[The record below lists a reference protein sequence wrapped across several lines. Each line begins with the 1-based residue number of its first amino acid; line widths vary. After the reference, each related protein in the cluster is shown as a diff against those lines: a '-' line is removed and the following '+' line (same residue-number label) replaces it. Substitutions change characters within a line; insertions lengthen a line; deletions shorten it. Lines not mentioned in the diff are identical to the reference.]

1 MLSTPLGQV
10 QYRIAFHCVAQ
21 SNSVDPMELHQ
32 VRAFLAVAEEL
43 HFGRAATRLHMAQP
57 PLSRTIRQ
65 LERGLGAQLFE
76 RTTRSVRLTSAGEA
90 LIAPAHA
97 VLQSFQTAA
106 RAVQAAVE
114 GETGQVRLAFAGP
127 SSHMLIGT
135 LARRVR
141 AEHPGIELKLHSV
154 TYASQGLQQV
164 QEGALDLAIV
174 RWDIAPEGIESRVL
188 ALERNVIVVPSDHAL
203 GGRVEVSL
211 AELRDEAWVS
221 LPGDPGSHLH
231 TSFLRHCQAAGYAPR
246 IVQAAPD
253 SWTIMALVAAGAGI
267 TFTLDTVVEHIPK
280 DGLVVLPLR
289 EPLPPVEAR
298 LAWRAHD
305 SSAVL
310 RHVLRVSE
318 TALPTP

>member
-1 MLSTPLGQV
+1 
-10 QYRIAFHCVAQ
+10 
-21 SNSVDPMELHQ
+21 MELHQ

-65 LERGLGAQLFE
+65 LERELGAQLFE
-76 RTTRSVRLTSAGEA
+76 RTTRSVRMTPAGEA

-97 VLQSFQTAA
+97 VLQSCRTAA
-106 RAVQAAVE
+106 RAVRAAVE

-154 TYASQGLQQV
+154 TYASEGLRQV
-164 QEGALDLAIV
+164 VEGSLDLAIV
-174 RWDIAPEGIESRVL
+174 RWDIAPEGIASRVL
-188 ALERNVIVVPSDHAL
+188 ALERNVIAVPSDHPLA
-203 GGRVEVSL
+203 GRGQVSL

-221 LPGDPGSHLH
+221 LPADPGSHLQ
-231 TSFLRHCQAAGYAPR
+231 TSFLRQCQAAGYAPR

-267 TFTLDTVVEHIPK
+267 TFTLDTVAEHIPK

-298 LAWRAHD
+298 LAWRAQD
-305 SSAVL
+305 TGAAL

-318 TALPTP
+318 TALPTPQGAGAAPAVPSSDGPGSVPCGRLPG